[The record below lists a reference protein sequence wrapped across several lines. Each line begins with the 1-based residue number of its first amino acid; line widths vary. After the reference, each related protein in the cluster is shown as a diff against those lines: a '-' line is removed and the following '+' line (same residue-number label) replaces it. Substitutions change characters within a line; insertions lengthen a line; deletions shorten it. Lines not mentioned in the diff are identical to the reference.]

1 MKLFKSALFHLLYTA
16 VVLAVDIS
24 QDKIKEEVGDGG
36 SNTVSFSISYAND
49 SETVCFPCAFCEGS
63 SVNSLFNP
71 KGPSVC
77 IACGSDENSCNQMVV
92 TTSFKTPC
100 VMKYT
105 SFTSHD
111 GEESYDPDTI
121 SVQAS
126 EDYNAGSMT
135 ETWSTLMSSS
145 SASVF
150 KERNTLQDVIL
161 DNDTSYNH
169 YRVLFRLKDGSSK
182 MKVMKLGHYGLIQ
195 AYLKTYSVQLY
206 EKITNQKVLGLP
218 SFDLTANWVRG
229 TKGATC
235 DQTCNPLGKSCN
247 SEKQTELNTYDKMKA
262 LMELMDYTCT
272 LYMSRSYVG
281 VPCVLSTTC
290 FYFGGDSR
298 GYPDNGGKSSCT
310 ANQFSNH
317 EPLCYCD

>member
-1 MKLFKSALFHLLYTA
+1 
-16 VVLAVDIS
+16 
-24 QDKIKEEVGDGG
+24 
-36 SNTVSFSISYAND
+36 
-49 SETVCFPCAFCEGS
+49 
-63 SVNSLFNP
+63 
-71 KGPSVC
+71 
-77 IACGSDENSCNQMVV
+77 MVV

-111 GEESYDPDTI
+111 GEESYDPYTI

-126 EDYNAGSMT
+126 EDYDAGSMT
-135 ETWSTLMSSS
+135 ETWSMLMISS

-161 DNDTSYNH
+161 DNNTSYNH

-182 MKVMKLGHYGLIQ
+182 MKLGHYGLIQ
-195 AYLKTYSVQLY
+195 AYLKKYSVQLY
-206 EKITNQKVLGLP
+206 EKITNQKVLGLLTREPTPSPTESPTLGASAIPSGSP

-229 TKGATC
+229 TKGAC

-272 LYMSRSYVG
+272 LYMQRSYVG

-298 GYPDNGGKSSCT
+298 VHPDNGGKSSCT
-310 ANQFSNH
+310 ANQFANH